1 MNTNVAENN
10 YGYIYCMSNS
20 GNLASPNNLTAKRLG
35 MRENTYKLGFT
46 QNDPINR
53 ARQLYTG
60 GVIEPFVIEEFPQSG
75 NLNFIRTAYKIEFA
89 KKVLF
94 QKEKFEMIAN
104 ILDEHG
110 YRISK
115 DRTFYLCEID
125 VIRNLFTPIKGV
137 WYIPNDEDDVEESAE
152 SYENIADEHED
163 TEVDEM
169 IIDEEIQEEAS
180 AITSDESN
188 DDTSI
193 ITPDEPV
200 VLDGLN
206 RSMRHAF
213 YDGQRIRHNI
223 PGRSLWIGVYNKMNN
238 RIISDGEQYKSLN
251 RFTVSHFKTDYP
263 DRKPDNN
270 AWLESECEVDGVWVS
285 AYNLPIVGRY

>member
-1 MNTNVAENN
+1 MNANIAENDS
-10 YGYIYCMSNS
+10 GYIYCMSNS
-20 GNLASPNNLTAKRLG
+20 G
-35 MRENTYKLGFT
+35 MRDNTYKLGFT
-46 QNDPINR
+46 KKDPINR
-53 ARQLYTG
+53 EIQLYTE
-60 GVIEPFVIEEFPQSG
+60 GVIEPF
-75 NLNFIRTAYKIEFA
+75 AIEFA

-94 QKEKFEMIAN
+94 QKEKFQMIAN

-137 WYIPNDEDDVEESAE
+137 WYIPNDIVEESAE
-152 SYENIADEHED
+152 SYENIVDEHED
-163 TEVDEM
+163 AEVDEM

>member
-1 MNTNVAENN
+1 MSATMNANIAEND

-20 GNLASPNNLTAKRLG
+20 G
-35 MRENTYKLGFT
+35 MRDNTYKLGFT

-53 ARQLYTG
+53 ARQLYTE
-60 GVIEPFVIEEFPQSG
+60 GVIEPFV
-75 NLNFIRTAYKIEFA
+75 IEFA

-94 QKEKFEMIAN
+94 QKEKFQMIAN

-125 VIRNLFTPIKGV
+125 VIRNLFTPIKGL
-137 WYIPNDEDDVEESAE
+137 WYIPNDIVEESVE
-152 SYENIADEHED
+152 SYVDEHED
-163 TEVDEM
+163 AVVDQM
-169 IIDEEIQEEAS
+169 IIDEEIQEGAS

-193 ITPDEPV
+193 ITADKPE

-206 RSMRHAF
+206 RSMKNAF
-213 YDGQRIRHNI
+213 YDGQKIRHNI
-223 PGRSLWIGVYNKMNN
+223 HGRSLWVGVYNKLINK
-238 RIISDGEQYKSLN
+238 IISNGEQYSSLN
-251 RFTVSHFKTDYP
+251 NFTTNHYKTDRP
-263 DRKPDNN
+263 DRTTANN
-270 AWLESECEVDGVWVS
+270 AWAECYCEIDNEWIS
-285 AYNLPIVGRY
+285 TYNLPYVGRY

>member
-1 MNTNVAENN
+1 MNANVAENN

-20 GNLASPNNLTAKRLG
+20 G

-53 ARQLYTG
+53 ARQLYTE
-60 GVIEPFVIEEFPQSG
+60 GVIEQFV
-75 NLNFIRTAYKIEFA
+75 IEFA

-94 QKEKFEMIAN
+94 QKEKFQMIAT
-104 ILDEHG
+104 ILDEHN

-115 DRTFYLCEID
+115 DRTFYKCDINE
-125 VIRNLFTPIKGV
+125 IRNLFTPIKGV
-137 WYIPNDEDDVEESAE
+137 WLIIPNDIVEESVE
-152 SYENIADEHED
+152 SYENIVDEHED
-163 TEVDEM
+163 TEVDKM
-169 IIDEEIQEEAS
+169 IIDEEIQEGAS

-193 ITPDEPV
+193 ITADETE

-223 PGRSLWIGVYNKMNN
+223 PGRSLWIGVYNKMDN
-238 RIISDGEQYKSLN
+238 RIVSNGEQYKSLN
-251 RFTVSHFKTDYP
+251 QFTVSHFKTDYP
-263 DRKPDNN
+263 DRKSDNN
-270 AWLESECEVDGVWVS
+270 AWLESECEIDGVWVS

>member
-1 MNTNVAENN
+1 MNANVAENN

-20 GNLASPNNLTAKRLG
+20 G

-53 ARQLYTG
+53 ARQLYTE
-60 GVIEPFVIEEFPQSG
+60 GVIEPFV
-75 NLNFIRTAYKIEFA
+75 IEFA

-94 QKEKFEMIAN
+94 QKEKFQMIAT
-104 ILDEHG
+104 ILDEHN

-115 DRTFYLCEID
+115 DRTFYKCDINE
-125 VIRNLFTPIKGV
+125 IRNLFTPINGM
-137 WYIPNDEDDVEESAE
+137 WYIIPNDIVEESVE
-152 SYENIADEHED
+152 SYENIVDEHED
-163 TEVDEM
+163 TEVDQM

-193 ITPDEPV
+193 ITADETE

-223 PGRSLWIGVYNKMNN
+223 PGRSLWIGVYNKMDNK
-238 RIISDGEQYKSLN
+238 IISNGEQYKSLN

-263 DRKPDNN
+263 DRKSDNN
-270 AWLESECEVDGVWVS
+270 AWLESECEIDGVWVS

>member
-1 MNTNVAENN
+1 MSATMNANVAENN

-20 GNLASPNNLTAKRLG
+20 G

-53 ARQLYTG
+53 ARQLYTE
-60 GVIEPFVIEEFPQSG
+60 GVIEPFV
-75 NLNFIRTAYKIEFA
+75 IEFA

-94 QKEKFEMIAN
+94 QKEKFQMIAT
-104 ILDEHG
+104 ILDEHN

-115 DRTFYLCEID
+115 DRTFYKCDINE
-125 VIRNLFTPIKGV
+125 IRNLFTPINGM
-137 WYIPNDEDDVEESAE
+137 WYIIPNDIVEESVE
-152 SYENIADEHED
+152 SYENIVDEHED
-163 TEVDEM
+163 TEVDKM
-169 IIDEEIQEEAS
+169 IIDEEIQEGAS

-193 ITPDEPV
+193 ITADETE

-223 PGRSLWIGVYNKMNN
+223 PGRSLWIGVYNKMDN
-238 RIISDGEQYKSLN
+238 RIVSNGEQYKSLN

-263 DRKPDNN
+263 DRKSDNN
-270 AWLESECEVDGVWVS
+270 AWLESECEIDGVWVS

>member
-1 MNTNVAENN
+1 MNANVAENN

-104 ILDEHG
+104 ILDEHN

-115 DRTFYLCEID
+115 DRTFYKCDINE
-125 VIRNLFTPIKGV
+125 IRNIFTEINGV
-137 WYIPNDEDDVEESAE
+137 WYIPVDEDTDGE
-152 SYENIADEHED
+152 YENIVDEHED
-163 TEVDEM
+163 TEENKKRIMDDEYEE
-169 IIDEEIQEEAS
+169 DE
-180 AITSDESN
+180 
-188 DDTSI
+188 
-193 ITPDEPV
+193 TPPHHV
-200 VLDGLN
+200 
-206 RSMRHAF
+206 MRNVF
-213 YDGQRIRHNI
+213 YDGQAIRHTVEGHGTWTGHYDKTNDA
-223 PGRSLWIGVYNKMNN
+223 
-238 RIISDGEQYKSLN
+238 IIHNGIQYKSLPEFVEN
-251 RFTVSHFKTDYP
+251 HR
-263 DRKPDNN
+263 
-270 AWLESECEVDGVWVS
+270 EST
-285 AYNLPIVGRY
+285 N

>member
-20 GNLASPNNLTAKRLG
+20 G
-35 MRENTYKLGFT
+35 MRENVYKLGFT

-53 ARQLYTG
+53 ARQLYTE
-60 GVIEPFVIEEFPQSG
+60 GVIEPF
-75 NLNFIRTAYKIEFA
+75 AIEFA

-94 QKEKFEMIAN
+94 QKEKYQLIAN
-104 ILDEHG
+104 ILDEYG
-110 YRISK
+110 YRISN
-115 DRTFYLCEID
+115 DRTFYHCEID
-125 VIRNLFTPIKGV
+125 EIRNLFTSIKGV
-137 WYIPNDEDDVEESAE
+137 WYIPNDIVEESVE

-163 TEVDEM
+163 TEVDQM
-169 IIDEEIQEEAS
+169 IIDEEAS

-223 PGRSLWIGVYNKMNN
+223 PGRSLWIGVYNKMHD

-263 DRKPDNN
+263 DRKSENN

>member
-1 MNTNVAENN
+1 MSATMNANVAENN

-20 GNLASPNNLTAKRLG
+20 G

-53 ARQLYTG
+53 ARQLYTE
-60 GVIEPFVIEEFPQSG
+60 GVIEPFV
-75 NLNFIRTAYKIEFA
+75 IEFA

-94 QKEKFEMIAN
+94 QKEKFQMIAT
-104 ILDEHG
+104 ILDEYN

-115 DRTFYLCEID
+115 DRTFYKCDINE
-125 VIRNLFTPIKGV
+125 IRNLFTPINGM
-137 WYIPNDEDDVEESAE
+137 WYIIPNDIVEESVE
-152 SYENIADEHED
+152 SYENIVDEHED
-163 TEVDEM
+163 TEVDQM
-169 IIDEEIQEEAS
+169 IIDEEIQDEAS

-193 ITPDEPV
+193 ITADETE

-223 PGRSLWIGVYNKMNN
+223 PGRSLWIGVYNKMDN
-238 RIISDGEQYKSLN
+238 RIVSNGEQYKSLN

-263 DRKPDNN
+263 DRKSDNN
-270 AWLESECEVDGVWVS
+270 AWLESECEIDGVWVS